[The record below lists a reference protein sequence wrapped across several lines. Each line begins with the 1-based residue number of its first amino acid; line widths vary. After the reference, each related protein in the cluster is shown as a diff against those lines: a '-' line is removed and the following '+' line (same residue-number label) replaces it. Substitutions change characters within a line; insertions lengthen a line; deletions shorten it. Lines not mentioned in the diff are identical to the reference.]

1 MGNATAKT
9 MGFREKL
16 KEELWAV
23 VITTLY
29 FGCWILALMVLK
41 WLILA
46 EYAIGFQG
54 WSMVLV
60 GALVLAKVVLVLE
73 HVSLGALVRRQ
84 PAWLEVILRTVLYTI
99 GVAVVLILEKSI
111 ENRHTAGG
119 LGPALQNLFRQADI
133 HHVWATTICLSG
145 ALLVYNGLSVI
156 RRHLGEGGLIRLF
169 LVPLPEE
176 TTATPPHQAMNA
188 GKAEAGDEH

>member
-1 MGNATAKT
+1 MSFGQ
-9 MGFREKL
+9 KL

-46 EYAIGFQG
+46 EYAISFQG
-54 WSMVLV
+54 WSLALV
-60 GALVLAKVVLVLE
+60 GAVVLAKVVLVLD
-73 HVSLGALVRRQ
+73 HFSLGAWVRRQ
-84 PAWLEVILRTVLYTI
+84 PAWLEVLLRAALYTI
-99 GVAVVLILEKSI
+99 GVAVVLILEKSF
-111 ENRHTAGG
+111 EGRHAAGG
-119 LGPALQNLFRQADI
+119 FVPALQNLFRQADI

-145 ALLVYNGLSVI
+145 ALLVCNGLSVI
-156 RRHLGEGGLIRLF
+156 RRHLGENGLIRLF

-176 TTATPPHQAMNA
+176 TTAIPAHPVMNA
-188 GKAEAGDEH
+188 GKTETGDKH